1 MADKLEQ
8 VAIRMVEQPPLY
20 SNEPM
25 NNPDAAIRVMN
36 EFLSQMDRELFCIV
50 NLQADLTPINMNIV
64 SVGSLNE
71 ALINPRE
78 IFKSAILS
86 NAHSMMLIHNHPSG
100 NLTPSTSD
108 IQTTARMQELGEL
121 MGISLV
127 DHIITGRNG
136 NYYSFRDKGEFPDSR
151 VRFSTRV
158 EDIDLTKG
166 MVTEAT
172 APYEEVTDTKEKGDV
187 RDIPTVQTATI
198 PLPVQGK
205 DMDSIMQSLE
215 SGVEELF
222 TSNRYQE
229 FLKTMAKFHNYSF
242 NNTMLIAMQRPD
254 ATLVTSYKN
263 WQSMGRQ
270 VMKGE
275 KGITIIAPAP
285 YKKMKEKEVLDE
297 NQRPIMG
304 TDGKPKTE
312 QVEVIV
318 PHFKAVTVF
327 DIAQTSGE
335 PIQTLAPELLTA
347 AVQDFDS
354 FMQAIQKI
362 SPVPIRFDEIDGN
375 ANGYYHNADK
385 EIVIKKGLSESQT
398 LKTAIHETAHAKL
411 HDKEIMESLG
421 VEKDRLTKEV
431 EAESVAYCVCSSFG
445 LDTSDYSFPYIAGWS
460 SSREMKEMK
469 ASMDVI
475 RKTAGEMIDQL
486 TEELEIILEEK
497 QKTELHEK
505 YGILVD
511 ALEAA
516 GYRYDYRE
524 SEPGHIVL
532 APDGT
537 HEIAGY
543 LQFESWGD
551 IQNWLEDTIT
561 EGTDISERVDRTMY
575 PFKYDYTLEE
585 EMFRGNGD
593 RYAIY
598 HVDEDT
604 PGKQHLF
611 MNMAMVKEDGITID
625 AANYK
630 CVYSGRL
637 HENEKLD
644 DLYAVF
650 NDNPPADYKA
660 HSMSV
665 SDVIIT
671 NRGGDMQAYYVDRFG
686 FAELPEF
693 AAQREK
699 ILDIVPEIENVDYEN
714 DLTCI
719 SFYAAE
725 CAEFPVMGEV
735 HYDLTLPEALEAY
748 EKIPSERMHGLKC
761 VGFDLKDGSDYE
773 GMQSL
778 MIEGKIQKE
787 FLNSIPG
794 FRENSYV
801 QNAISRVE
809 KYLEERH
816 PNVENPLKSN
826 KKVDNEKNISEEKNE
841 KELNIQMK
849 PIPKKKRGEMSL

>member
-25 NNPDAAIRVMN
+25 NNPDVAIRVMN

-312 QVEVIV
+312 QVEVTV

-398 LKTAIHETAHAKL
+398 LKTAIHETVHAKL
-411 HDKEIMESLG
+411 HDKEIIESLG

-551 IQNWLEDTIT
+551 IKDWLEDTIA
-561 EGTDISERVDRTMY
+561 EGTDISERVDRALY
-575 PFKYDYTLEE
+575 PFKFDYTLEE

-644 DLYAVF
+644 DLYAMF

-686 FAELPEF
+686 FAELPDF

-816 PNVENPLKSN
+816 PNVENPLESN

>member
-25 NNPDAAIRVMN
+25 NNPDVAIRVMN

-312 QVEVIV
+312 QVEVTV

-398 LKTAIHETAHAKL
+398 LKTAIHETVHAKL

-497 QKTELHEK
+497 QKTEVHEK

-551 IQNWLEDTIT
+551 IKDWLEDTIA
-561 EGTDISERVDRTMY
+561 EGTDISERVDRALY
-575 PFKYDYTLEE
+575 PFKFDYTLEE

-598 HVDEDT
+598 HVDEGT

-637 HENEKLD
+637 HENEKMD

-816 PNVENPLKSN
+816 PNVENPLESN

>member
-25 NNPDAAIRVMN
+25 NNPDVAIRVMN

-312 QVEVIV
+312 QVEVTV

-398 LKTAIHETAHAKL
+398 LKTAIHETVHAKL

-561 EGTDISERVDRTMY
+561 EGTDISERVDRAMY

-644 DLYAVF
+644 DLYAMF

-686 FAELPEF
+686 FAELPDF

>member
-20 SNEPM
+20 SKEPM

-71 ALINPRE
+71 ALLNPRE

-127 DHIITGRNG
+127 DHIITGRDG

-172 APYEEVTDTKEKGDV
+172 APYEEVTDTKVKDNA
-187 RDIPTVQTATI
+187 RDIPPVQTTTI

-205 DMDSIMQSLE
+205 DIDSIMQSLE

-222 TSNRYQE
+222 TSVRYQE

-285 YKKMKEKEVLDE
+285 YKKIKEKEVLDE
-297 NQRPIMG
+297 NQRPVMG
-304 TDGKPKTE
+304 TDGKPKKE
-312 QVEVIV
+312 QVEVTV

-411 HDKEIMESLG
+411 HDREIMESLG
-421 VEKDRLTKEV
+421 VAKDRLTKEV
-431 EAESVAYCVCSSFG
+431 EA
-445 LDTSDYSFPYIAGWS
+445 L
-460 SSREMKEMK
+460 
-469 ASMDVI
+469 
-475 RKTAGEMIDQL
+475 
-486 TEELEIILEEK
+486 
-497 QKTELHEK
+497 
-505 YGILVD
+505 
-511 ALEAA
+511 
-516 GYRYDYRE
+516 
-524 SEPGHIVL
+524 
-532 APDGT
+532 
-537 HEIAGY
+537 
-543 LQFESWGD
+543 
-551 IQNWLEDTIT
+551 
-561 EGTDISERVDRTMY
+561 Y
-575 PFKYDYTLEE
+575 PCFY
-585 EMFRGNGD
+585 
-593 RYAIY
+593 
-598 HVDEDT
+598 
-604 PGKQHLF
+604 
-611 MNMAMVKEDGITID
+611 
-625 AANYK
+625 
-630 CVYSGRL
+630 
-637 HENEKLD
+637 
-644 DLYAVF
+644 
-650 NDNPPADYKA
+650 
-660 HSMSV
+660 
-665 SDVIIT
+665 
-671 NRGGDMQAYYVDRFG
+671 
-686 FAELPEF
+686 
-693 AAQREK
+693 
-699 ILDIVPEIENVDYEN
+699 NVDLLNY
-714 DLTCI
+714 
-719 SFYAAE
+719 
-725 CAEFPVMGEV
+725 FP
-735 HYDLTLPEALEAY
+735 
-748 EKIPSERMHGLKC
+748 
-761 VGFDLKDGSDYE
+761 
-773 GMQSL
+773 
-778 MIEGKIQKE
+778 
-787 FLNSIPG
+787 
-794 FRENSYV
+794 
-801 QNAISRVE
+801 
-809 KYLEERH
+809 
-816 PNVENPLKSN
+816 
-826 KKVDNEKNISEEKNE
+826 
-841 KELNIQMK
+841 
-849 PIPKKKRGEMSL
+849 

>member
-1 MADKLEQ
+1 MTEQ
-8 VAIRMVEQPPLY
+8 
-20 SNEPM
+20 N
-25 NNPDAAIRVMN
+25 
-36 EFLSQMDRELFCIV
+36 
-50 NLQADLTPINMNIV
+50 
-64 SVGSLNE
+64 
-71 ALINPRE
+71 
-78 IFKSAILS
+78 K
-86 NAHSMMLIHNHPSG
+86 
-100 NLTPSTSD
+100 
-108 IQTTARMQELGEL
+108 TT
-121 MGISLV
+121 
-127 DHIITGRNG
+127 
-136 NYYSFRDKGEFPDSR
+136 
-151 VRFSTRV
+151 
-158 EDIDLTKG
+158 
-166 MVTEAT
+166 
-172 APYEEVTDTKEKGDV
+172 
-187 RDIPTVQTATI
+187 TI

-285 YKKMKEKEVLDE
+285 YKKMNEKEVLDE

-312 QVEVIV
+312 QVEVTV

-511 ALEAA
+511 ALE
-516 GYRYDYRE
+516 E
-524 SEPGHIVL
+524 
-532 APDGT
+532 
-537 HEIAGY
+537 
-543 LQFESWGD
+543 
-551 IQNWLEDTIT
+551 
-561 EGTDISERVDRTMY
+561 
-575 PFKYDYTLEE
+575 
-585 EMFRGNGD
+585 
-593 RYAIY
+593 
-598 HVDEDT
+598 
-604 PGKQHLF
+604 F

-630 CVYSGRL
+630 CVYSVRL

-644 DLYAVF
+644 DLYAMF

-686 FAELPEF
+686 FAELPDF

-816 PNVENPLKSN
+816 PNVENPLESN

>member
-20 SNEPM
+20 SKEPM

-36 EFLSQMDRELFCIV
+36 GFLSQMDRELFCIV

-127 DHIITGRNG
+127 DHIITGRDG

-151 VRFSTRV
+151 IRFSTRV

-166 MVTEAT
+166 MVTEAI
-172 APYEEVTDTKEKGDV
+172 APYEEVTDTKEKDNV

-312 QVEVIV
+312 QVEVTV

-551 IQNWLEDTIT
+551 IKDWLEDTIA
-561 EGTDISERVDRTMY
+561 EGTDVSERVDRAMY

-686 FAELPEF
+686 FAELPDF

>member
-25 NNPDAAIRVMN
+25 NNPDVAIRVMN

-275 KGITIIAPAP
+275 KGITIIAPAR

-312 QVEVIV
+312 QVEVTV

-347 AVQDFDS
+347 AVQDFNS

-398 LKTAIHETAHAKL
+398 LKTAIHETVHAKL

-551 IQNWLEDTIT
+551 IKDWLEDTIA
-561 EGTDISERVDRTMY
+561 EGTDISERVDRALY
-575 PFKYDYTLEE
+575 PFKFDYTLEE

-598 HVDEDT
+598 HVDEGT

-630 CVYSGRL
+630 CVYSSRL

-644 DLYAVF
+644 DLYAMF

-686 FAELPEF
+686 FAELPDF

-699 ILDIVPEIENVDYEN
+699 ILDIVPDIENVDYEN

-778 MIEGKIQKE
+778 MIEGKIQKD